1 MASSL
6 SWGSGSPQ
14 PHLLSFPLEQ
24 KSLEVQVGRYGGGHR
39 GREHSV
45 PVISHFGH
53 SLAGQ
58 LELLI
63 LVVYVKLYIGSRAII
78 TYIICFSFGDPL
90 AEQSQPR
97 CLLPGDTG
105 LVSW

>member
-1 MASSL
+1 M
-6 SWGSGSPQ
+6 
-14 PHLLSFPLEQ
+14 
-24 KSLEVQVGRYGGGHR
+24 GGGHR

>member
-1 MASSL
+1 M
-6 SWGSGSPQ
+6 
-14 PHLLSFPLEQ
+14 E
-24 KSLEVQVGRYGGGHR
+24 GGHR

-45 PVISHFGH
+45 PVTSHFGH

-58 LELLI
+58 PEELLI
-63 LVVYVKLYIGSRAII
+63 LVVYVKLYIGSGATI
-78 TYIICFSFGDPL
+78 TYTMCFSFGDPL